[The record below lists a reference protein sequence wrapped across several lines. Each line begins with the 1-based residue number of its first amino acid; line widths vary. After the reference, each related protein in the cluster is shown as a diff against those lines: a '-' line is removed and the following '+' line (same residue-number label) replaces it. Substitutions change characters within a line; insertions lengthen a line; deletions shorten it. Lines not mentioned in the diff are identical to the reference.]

1 MILEIGTE
9 NIAILLQDNY
19 ICVQKNGGIIKSI
32 PLRDI
37 RDVMVTAKNVLLGQN
52 LLQSLAAS
60 NIPFVV
66 LDENFLPVSFLF
78 PCNVSSD
85 KEKALERQAALKP
98 LLRKKIWQSLIAEK
112 IKNRSKVLCSLNK
125 QDIFSAFDARVLL
138 GDEKNVNATSAKPCF
153 CELFGKD
160 FVRKPSSCGANA
172 FIAYGYTQLRLLA
185 LRYIW
190 SLGLNPFV
198 GLNPNKPQSYLG
210 LTEDLIEP
218 YKPLV
223 DKCVSLIFSQKN
235 ADSRQ
240 VLSAEYK
247 AKLSQILNKE
257 YYDGGQLKS
266 LFELIRRT
274 VNDYATS
281 IRKNEANFTF
291 SKYLIEVKN
300 LKNC

>member
-9 NIAILLQDNY
+9 NIAIVVQDNY
-19 ICVQKNGGIIKSI
+19 ICVQKNGEIIKSI
-32 PLRDI
+32 PLRDV
-37 RDVMVTAKNVLLGQN
+37 RAVMITAKNVLLGQN

-78 PCNVSSD
+78 PCSAPSG
-85 KEKALERQAALKP
+85 KEKALERQAVLKP
-98 LLRKKIWQSLIAEK
+98 LLCKKIWRALIAEK
-112 IKNRSKVLCSLNK
+112 IKNCSKVLCSLNK
-125 QDIFSAFDARVLL
+125 QDIFSALETRVLL
-138 GDEKNVNATSAKPCF
+138 GDAKDVSATSAEPYF

-172 FIAYGYTQLRLLA
+172 FLTYGYTQLRLLA

-190 SLGLNPFV
+190 SLELNPFV
-198 GLNPNKPQSYLG
+198 GLNLKQTQSYLG

-223 DKCVSLIFSQKN
+223 DKCVSLIFSQRN

-247 AKLSQILNKE
+247 AELSQILNKE
-257 YYDGGQLKS
+257 YYAGRQLKS

-281 IRKNEANFTF
+281 IRKNDANFTF

-300 LKNC
+300 LKNS